1 MNSSFIKSFDI
12 LFAPYNYL
20 TIGTIFKRFFIPED
34 FLYQFSKILSLE
46 LRTSLPEKTLNTIIF
61 EASPTTSVILFVCK
75 LCDFNFD
82 SILKLLEHKENSHVS
97 CLNSRRSQMTQR
109 LIHCRLCDL
118 KAKSSAA
125 LHEHTTSCH
134 MKSDKCNNLTSAYKT

>member
-1 MNSSFIKSFDI
+1 MFRHNIRTIQLSNYWHHLQTLFHSRRFSLSIFQNSVTWIK
-12 LFAPYNYL
+12 N
-20 TIGTIFKRFFIPED
+20 IFTR
-34 FLYQFSKILSLE
+34 
-46 LRTSLPEKTLNTIIF
+46 KTLNTIIF
-61 EASPTTSVILFVCK
+61 EASPTTSVILFVCE

-82 SILKLLEHKENSHVS
+82 SILKLWEHKENSHVS

-125 LHEHTTSCH
+125 LHEHTISWLITVTTLHQPTS
-134 MKSDKCNNLTSAYKT
+134 T